1 MEIIVTST
9 RQSSQFR
16 TVLTSVLVISLVLSS
31 SILFSPLSI
40 VHASVISPAP
50 VLGGWGGARLADTA
64 QNPTAPD
71 SLVFPGERQSNF
83 EQIALREFQLGYN
96 TVRASFAPYCSVLY
110 GLNTIAVPQ
119 DFIGTGSGSCR
130 ALSVSYGRGVSKRST
145 SSSYCDRVCVGS
157 CGGAR

>member
-9 RQSSQFR
+9 RQSSHFR

-40 VHASVISPAP
+40 VHASVISPSP
-50 VLGGWGGARLADTA
+50 VLGGWGGARLADTV

-119 DFIGTGSGSCR
+119 DFIGNYTAYYSREPSR
-130 ALSVSYGRGVSKRST
+130 LQNT
-145 SSSYCDRVCVGS
+145 SA
-157 CGGAR
+157 CG